1 MTSQPIVQLQNLSKT
16 IGGQQL
22 IQQLNIDLLKVKRG
36 TVNIKGGC

>member
-1 MTSQPIVQLQNLSKT
+1 MTTQPIVQPQNLSKT

-22 IQQLNIDLLKVKRG
+22 IQQLNIDLLKVMRG